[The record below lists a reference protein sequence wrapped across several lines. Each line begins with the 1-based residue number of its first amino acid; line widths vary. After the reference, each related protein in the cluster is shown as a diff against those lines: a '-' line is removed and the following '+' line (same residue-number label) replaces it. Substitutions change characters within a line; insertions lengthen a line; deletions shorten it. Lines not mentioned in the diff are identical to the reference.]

1 MRENARACLAAL
13 REKKPL
19 TKAAQLRSLW
29 PEIRAAL
36 DNGHSLKAISEC
48 LAADGI
54 AVSVRSLSVYV
65 GRLRKNSMA
74 GKKKQSAALPA
85 ALPTAPRQVTPDP
98 QPVAERAAEKFDP
111 LRNFYDMEA
120 KSKRTTFKYTPPTLA
135 DKDKLI

>member
-1 MRENARACLAAL
+1 MRETARTQLAAL

-19 TKAAQLRSLW
+19 TKAGQLRSLW
-29 PEIRAAL
+29 PEIKAAL
-36 DNGHSLKAISEC
+36 DNGHSLKVISEC

-65 GRLRKNSMA
+65 GRLRKNSVA
-74 GKKKQSAALPA
+74 ERKKQSAALPA
-85 ALPTAPRQVTPDP
+85 ALTTPPKQATPAP
-98 QPVAERAAEKFDP
+98 QPVAERVDP

-120 KSKRTTFKYTPPTLA
+120 KRTTFKYTPPTLA